1 MNANS
6 NSNNKMNA
14 DDLAIKLNSFLDELD
29 NTNKQQTNTYK
40 MNKRYINQIIIS
52 KEGFDEYLASKITN
66 KMKARMDKYMEGNE
80 EEPIYGYTFRLENP
94 TDRQWEYSI
103 CFLLD
108 CDGGYMPIFN
118 TGVNTSSYFAL
129 WSCGIYADENDDDE
143 NDMMTMEE
151 ICDMVMKDCRN
162 GFVKVCEEIEK
173 KPIKLNAPEN
183 KIEEVKI
190 EKIIETEIEDKQKDI
205 DTEMNANNTKSS
217 ISTETPLF
225 MREGGEAEIDRRRK
239 ELATYLKL
247 LNANPEQM
255 IRNHTFVC
263 LNPSTL
269 DPKMVGEE
277 QANEIKRWFGTEQTK
292 RELKQWLGCGTHKV
306 DGKSWS
312 CGFLGSRW
320 ADKKINGR
328 MVRFA
333 FYADKDEKPDH
344 LKHLSYSIMLDA
356 SN

>member
-1 MNANS
+1 
-6 NSNNKMNA
+6 
-14 DDLAIKLNSFLDELD
+14 
-29 NTNKQQTNTYK
+29 
-40 MNKRYINQIIIS
+40 
-52 KEGFDEYLASKITN
+52 
-66 KMKARMDKYMEGNE
+66 MEGNE

-94 TDRQWEYSI
+94 TDREKLEYSV

-118 TGVNTSSYFAL
+118 TGVNTSSYFAM
-129 WSCGIYADENDDDE
+129 WSCGIYADENDEDE

-151 ICDMVMKDCRN
+151 ICDMVMEDCRN

-183 KIEEVKI
+183 KIETEIKDKQIDIDTEMNANDNKIGYCSDCNEELVQGYYWSRPDRNLMFCADCGEWVLEEEEAEDKI
-190 EKIIETEIEDKQKDI
+190 EKKIETEIEDKQKDI
-205 DTEMNANNTKSS
+205 DIEMNAKNTKSS